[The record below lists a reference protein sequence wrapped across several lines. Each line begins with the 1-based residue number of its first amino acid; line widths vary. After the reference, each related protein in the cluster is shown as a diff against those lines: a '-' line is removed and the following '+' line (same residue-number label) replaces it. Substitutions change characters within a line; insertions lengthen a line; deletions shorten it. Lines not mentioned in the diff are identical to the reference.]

1 MHFQIGR
8 GCKKGANF
16 QFFKFSSLLFVVVFF
31 QNVYI
36 FANFYFDTAAVCNKA
51 LGMKSGAIRNK
62 QITASSEWDKYH
74 NARLSRLGTVKR
86 GRYRGAWSARH
97 NNHHQ
102 WLKVDFRRPMKI
114 KKIVT
119 KGRQDT
125 NQWVTRYQVTYSQ
138 DGTHWTMYRYKSN
151 DVVRII
157 SGTY

>member
-1 MHFQIGR
+1 
-8 GCKKGANF
+8 
-16 QFFKFSSLLFVVVFF
+16 
-31 QNVYI
+31 
-36 FANFYFDTAAVCNKA
+36 
-51 LGMKSGAIRNK
+51 MKSGAIRNK

-74 NARLSRLGTVKR
+74 NSRLSRLGTVKR

>member
-1 MHFQIGR
+1 
-8 GCKKGANF
+8 
-16 QFFKFSSLLFVVVFF
+16 
-31 QNVYI
+31 
-36 FANFYFDTAAVCNKA
+36 
-51 LGMKSGAIRNK
+51 MKSGAIRNK

-138 DGTHWTMYRYKSN
+138 DGSHWTMYRYKSN
-151 DVVRII
+151 DVVRILSSTYRKKI
-157 SGTY
+157 SCHELYSVNQSSTGLFCRFIT